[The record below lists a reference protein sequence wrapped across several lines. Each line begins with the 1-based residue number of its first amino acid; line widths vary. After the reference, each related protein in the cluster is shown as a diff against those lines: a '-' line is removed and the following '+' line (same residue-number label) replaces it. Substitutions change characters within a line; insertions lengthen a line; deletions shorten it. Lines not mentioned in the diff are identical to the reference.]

1 MKILKYFLIFVP
13 ISFIAEFFHAP
24 GTIMFL
30 LSCGSIIPLAGLMG
44 EGTEEISFYSGPKI
58 GGFLNGTFGNATE
71 LIISFFALKKGLFEV
86 VKSSI
91 AGAVIG
97 NILLVIGASML
108 AGGLKYKTQKF
119 NKKITEVTSSMLLF
133 AVIGLCIPALF
144 THSVDPALLNTRY
157 EGLSI
162 FVAIVMMIIYIL
174 SLYFSFNTHKDIY
187 THEYEEE
194 EHKAKWSLKKAI
206 SVLVISTIIIA
217 IESEFLVNGIE
228 DITAS
233 LGWSEFFVGIIL
245 IPIIGNAAE
254 HSTAVI
260 MALKN
265 KMDVGLEIAIG
276 SSLQIILFVA
286 PILIFISLFFTP
298 MSIIFN
304 TFELIALI
312 ASVLIANRVSQD
324 GESNYLEGVQL
335 LAVYL
340 IIAASFLSFKSSK
353 IKNKGYKLL
362 YKFISFILKNTVY

>member
-1 MKILKYFLIFVP
+1 MKILKYMLVFIP
-13 ISFIAEFFHAP
+13 ISFIAKFMNAS

-30 LSCGSIIPLAGLMG
+30 LACLSIIPLAGLIG

-71 LIISFFALKKGLFEV
+71 LIISFFALKEGLFEV

-97 NILLVIGASML
+97 NILLVVGASML

-119 NKKITEVTSSMLLF
+119 NQKVSEVSSTMLLF
-133 AVIGLCIPALF
+133 AVLGLCIPALF
-144 THSVDPALLNTRY
+144 THTVDPKLLNTRY

-162 FVAIVMMIIYIL
+162 FVAVVMIIIYAL
-174 SLYFSFNTHKDIY
+174 SLFFSFSTHKHLYNNND
-187 THEYEEE
+187 EEQGGTP
-194 EHKAKWSLKKAI
+194 KWSLKKAI
-206 SVLVISTIIIA
+206 LVLVISTVLIA

-228 DITAS
+228 PLTEK

-254 HSTAVI
+254 HTTAIV
-260 MALKN
+260 MARKD
-265 KMDVGLEIAIG
+265 KMDVALEIAIG

-286 PILIFISLFFTP
+286 PVLIFISLFFKP
-298 MSIIFN
+298 MSIVFN
-304 TFELIALI
+304 PFELIALI
-312 ASVLIANRVSQD
+312 ASVIIANRVSHD
-324 GESNYLEGVQL
+324 GESNWLEGVQL

-340 IIAASFLSFKSSK
+340 IIAASF
-353 IKNKGYKLL
+353 
-362 YKFISFILKNTVY
+362 FII

>member
-1 MKILKYFLIFVP
+1 MKVLKYLLIFVP
-13 ISFIAEFFHAP
+13 ISFIAKFMHAS

-30 LSCGSIIPLAGLMG
+30 LSCASIIPLAGLMG

-119 NKKITEVTSSMLLF
+119 NKKVTEVTSSMLLF
-133 AVIGLCIPALF
+133 AVIGLCIPAIF

-162 FVAIVMMIIYIL
+162 FVAVVMIVIYAL

-187 THEYEEE
+187 VHESENNE
-194 EHKAKWSLKKAI
+194 EHKARWSLKKAI
-206 SVLVISTIIIA
+206 VILIIATIIIA

-228 DITAS
+228 DITAK

-254 HSTAVI
+254 HSTAVL
-260 MALKN
+260 MALKD

-304 TFELIALI
+304 PFELIALI

-340 IIAASFLSFKSSK
+340 IIAASF
-353 IKNKGYKLL
+353 
-362 YKFISFILKNTVY
+362 FIV

>member
-13 ISFIAEFFHAP
+13 ISFIAEFFHAS

-194 EHKAKWSLKKAI
+194 EDKVKWSLKKAI

-340 IIAASFLSFKSSK
+340 IIAASF
-353 IKNKGYKLL
+353 
-362 YKFISFILKNTVY
+362 FIV